1 MPLQALALKVL
12 KIQKFY
18 FSIPNNNNNNNNK
31 IIKNKIII
39 ITIITIIIIIV
50 GTRFWHPSLK
60 YRGMSTQ

>member
-12 KIQKFY
+12 KTQKFY
-18 FSIPNNNNNNNNK
+18 FSIPNNNNNNNK

-39 ITIITIIIIIV
+39 IIITIIIIIV

-60 YRGMSTQ
+60 YRGMSAQ